1 MTCIYLT
8 KYLDGGRHKVL
19 LWQDRT
25 FLTVKSARGSTG
37 QQNTSEKGGPRRYW
51 DKKQGLVVHMHRSI
65 SGLLCFV
72 PFFSLKDSF
81 LLRRTLYLQPIP
93 PLSLPLQTPT
103 PLYIHD
109 FFYSYYCDICVC
121 VCVYDHLLY
130 FYVCPYFM
138 AVHMGLDY
146 LFSHE

>member
-8 KYLDGGRHKVL
+8 KYLDGGRHKVP

-25 FLTVKSARGSTG
+25 FLTVKRARGSTG

-72 PFFSLKDSF
+72 PFFFKGFFPFEKDTVSP
-81 LLRRTLYLQPIP
+81 PIP
-93 PLSLPLQTPT
+93 PLSLPRQTPT
-103 PLYIHD
+103 PSYIHD
-109 FFYSYYCDICVC
+109 FSFYSYYCDICVY
-121 VCVYDHLLY
+121 VCMIIYYIFMLI
-130 FYVCPYFM
+130 CPYFM
-138 AVHMGLDY
+138 AVHMRLVY
-146 LFSHE
+146 LFSQE